1 MLRAVRAGPWGSPG
15 GGLAWHMG
23 TEPLFRDVWESP
35 CLARGGLLPAHHLS
49 LPPSGTRSP
58 TPSKAS
64 GGISH
69 VAEGALGVHSR
80 PFRPALSSKKLAFH
94 THHRVRGRSSRGHS
108 ATYFVVTSLCAPT
121 SSHPA
126 LSLSEAPCP
135 CSSGGQSF
143 CFLQSSSVRTPFS
156 FPGAPCQGQQTLG
169 ELRGWPAVLQTL
181 PPRGAERM
189 VRRVC
194 GGGGGLEV
202 GPHWRTLMRRLGGG
216 RRPVAAP
223 HLPPSPP
230 PTHPLRPCAHPP
242 SYGRVYAAAE
252 PYHHTIGPAATYSIG
267 TMVRRRGRPGPARQL

>member
-1 MLRAVRAGPWGSPG
+1 MRAGPWGSPG

-49 LPPSGTRSP
+49 LPPSGTRGP

-80 PFRPALSSKKLAFH
+80 PFRPPLSYKKLAFH

-169 ELRGWPAVLQTL
+169 ELRGWPAVFQTL

-194 GGGGGLEV
+194 GGGGGA
-202 GPHWRTLMRRLGGG
+202 GGG
-216 RRPVAAP
+216 TALEDAHEMSGRRQETRCS
-223 HLPPSPP
+223 PSPAPIAP
-230 PTHPLRPCAHPP
+230 PHRYPL
-242 SYGRVYAAAE
+242 
-252 PYHHTIGPAATYSIG
+252 
-267 TMVRRRGRPGPARQL
+267 